1 MIYILISVSPS
12 NGRLERSSSKLSK
25 TCHKDRNY
33 ILASNLETSY
43 IFSQYNSDIDYEKS
57 IPSTCCI
64 FIFVFCSF
72 LRKEEFFAPFGLLK
86 ILKDILYES
95 GFEKVSYS

>member
-12 NGRLERSSSKLSK
+12 NGRLERSSSKFSK
-25 TCHKDRNY
+25 TCHKDRNQ
-33 ILASNLETSY
+33 ILASNLETY

-72 LRKEEFFAPFGLLK
+72 LRKEEFFAQFGLPK

-95 GFEKVSYS
+95 GFENVSYN